1 MRQTVVGVFDSDA
14 EAQRAAQA
22 LTTTGIDP
30 ACVHVTHSDDTTLG
44 STAATDTTTTHAD
57 TGVFGRVRNFFADLF
72 GPDDEREVGHYAEAV
87 RRGAAVVK
95 VDVDDDARLDEVRDA
110 LQSAGAVDIDE
121 RVESWRAEGWSDDDL
136 ATPST
141 AAAATNATLDRDRT
155 TLGESSVGD
164 TERLRATGK
173 TEDVIPVVREE
184 LQVGKRAVNTG
195 GVRVYSRTVE
205 TPVNESVQLREEHA
219 QVERRPVD
227 RPATAADLAD
237 LKDRTIEVRETA
249 EQAVVQKTARVVEEV
264 RVGKTVEQRTE
275 QVRDTVR
282 STEVE
287 VENLAGG
294 RSFDSDYYRRDWQS
308 NFASL
313 GGTYEDYE
321 PAYRYG
327 YSLRDDARYAG
338 RDWDAI
344 EADAR
349 RDWETRYPGSAWER
363 MKAAVRRGW
372 ERTKDALTP
381 DSMQRSSAYDDDY
394 YRRDWQSNYA
404 SLGGTYEDY
413 EPAYRYG
420 SSLRN
425 DARYAN
431 RDWGAIEADARRD
444 WETRYPGSAWERMK
458 GAVRRG
464 WERTKDALT
473 PDTAPRQLS
482 AFDDAYYRRDWQ
494 TNYANLGGTYEDY
507 EPAYRYGYSLRDDPR
522 YASRDWSAIEPDVR
536 RDWETRYPGSTW
548 ERMKAAVR
556 RGWDRMTS

>member
-22 LTTTGIDP
+22 LTSTGIDP

-44 STAATDTTTTHAD
+44 STAATETTTTHAE

-121 RVESWRAEGWSDDDL
+121 RVESWRAEGWNDDAL
-136 ATPST
+136 STPST
-141 AAAATNATLDRDRT
+141 AAAATDATLERDRT
-155 TLGESSVGD
+155 TLGESSAGD
-164 TERLRATGK
+164 VPLGATERVRATGD

-184 LQVGKRAVNTG
+184 MQVGKRAVNTG

-205 TPVNESVQLREEHA
+205 TPVNETVQLREEHA

-227 RPATAADLAD
+227 RPATAADMAD
-237 LKDRTIEVRETA
+237 LKDRTIEVRETS

-294 RSFDSDYYRRDWQS
+294 RRFDSDD
-308 NFASL
+308 
-313 GGTYEDYE
+313 
-321 PAYRYG
+321 
-327 YSLRDDARYAG
+327 
-338 RDWDAI
+338 
-344 EADAR
+344 
-349 RDWETRYPGSAWER
+349 
-363 MKAAVRRGW
+363 
-372 ERTKDALTP
+372 
-381 DSMQRSSAYDDDY
+381 

-404 SLGGTYEDY
+404 SLGG
-413 EPAYRYG
+413 A
-420 SSLRN
+420 
-425 DARYAN
+425 
-431 RDWGAIEADARRD
+431 
-444 WETRYPGSAWERMK
+444 
-458 GAVRRG
+458 
-464 WERTKDALT
+464 
-473 PDTAPRQLS
+473 
-482 AFDDAYYRRDWQ
+482 
-494 TNYANLGGTYEDY
+494 YEDY
-507 EPAYRYGYSLRDDPR
+507 EPAYRYGYALRDDPR

-556 RGWDRMTS
+556 RGWDRVTS

>member
-22 LTTTGIDP
+22 LTNTGIDP
-30 ACVHVTHSDDTTLG
+30 ACVHVTHGDDGTLAD
-44 STAATDTTTTHAD
+44 SAASTTTTHHE
-57 TGVFGRVRNFFADLF
+57 TGVLGRVRNFFADLF
-72 GPDDEREVGHYAEAV
+72 GPDDEREVGHYAEAM

-95 VDVDDDARLDEVRDA
+95 VDVDDDARLDEVRDT
-110 LQSAGAVDIDE
+110 LQNAGAVDIDE
-121 RVESWRAEGWSDDDL
+121 RVESWRSEGWSNESVT
-136 ATPST
+136 TPST
-141 AAAATNATLDRDRT
+141 AATSLNTTLDDDLSRRDT
-155 TLGESSVGD
+155 TTTGV
-164 TERLRATGK
+164 RATGD

-195 GVRVYSRTVE
+195 GVRVFSRPGV
-205 TPVNESVQLREEHA
+205 TPVNETVQLREEHA

-275 QVRDTVR
+275 QVSDTVR

-294 RSFDSDYYRRDWQS
+294 RARAFDSDYYRNDFDS
-308 NFASL
+308 NYASL
-313 GGTYEDYE
+313 GGRYEDYE

-327 YSLRDDARYAG
+327 HALRDDPRYAD
-338 RDWDAI
+338 RDWSAI

-349 RDWETRYPGSAWER
+349 RDWDTRYPGGTWER

-372 ERTKDALTP
+372 ERTKDAVTP
-381 DSMQRSSAYDDDY
+381 DSLQYGSAYDDDY
-394 YRRDWQSNYA
+394 YRRDWQTNY
-404 SLGGTYEDY
+404 STLGG
-413 EPAYRYG
+413 R
-420 SSLRN
+420 
-425 DARYAN
+425 
-431 RDWGAIEADARRD
+431 
-444 WETRYPGSAWERMK
+444 
-458 GAVRRG
+458 
-464 WERTKDALT
+464 
-473 PDTAPRQLS
+473 
-482 AFDDAYYRRDWQ
+482 
-494 TNYANLGGTYEDY
+494 YEDY

-522 YASRDWSAIEPDVR
+522 YAGRDWSAIEADAR
-536 RDWETRYPGSTW
+536 RDWDTRYPGGTWERMKAAVRRGWERTKDAVTPDSLQYGSAYDDDYYRRDWQTNYSTLGGRYEDYEPAYRYGYSLRDDPRYAGRDWSAIEADARRDWDTRYPGGTW

-556 RGWDRMTS
+556 RGWDRVTS